1 MYFAGGQNLRLK
13 VWRVHVI
20 IVELTTLPKKANLA
34 HRYLAE
40 YQAIPAPAAGWLGSD
55 TKLDYAD
62 TNSHDFS

>member
-1 MYFAGGQNLRLK
+1 LYFAGVQNLRLK

-20 IVELTTLPKKANLA
+20 LVELTTLPTKANLA